1 MQSVHAVEGSQQQQH
16 RKKTNA
22 KKNNTHTRSRHASQA
37 SDMCMVFI
45 VLYLFIIIIFRVFF
59 VLLLFWEMH
68 KYYGAHRFDRIC
80 CLFFFCSRAM
90 GILNGCAIPIRM
102 EHIEV
107 ASDGR
112 N

>member
-80 CLFFFCSRAM
+80 CLFFFSAAEPWEFGTAAQFRFEWN
-90 GILNGCAIPIRM
+90 I
-102 EHIEV
+102 
-107 ASDGR
+107 SK
-112 N
+112 

>member
-80 CLFFFCSRAM
+80 CLFFFLQQSHGNLER
-90 GILNGCAIPIRM
+90 LRNSDSNGTYR
-102 EHIEV
+102 
-107 ASDGR
+107 SSF
-112 N
+112 